1 MRRRYLL
8 RLFDVA
14 AQRFLSSPHRPG
26 DTTMTNNAWQRRTAI
41 GLAAA
46 SLVAAPAAAETTT
59 STWERIRGQKVLRI
73 GVTSG
78 EPWFYKDPASGA
90 WSGIGYAAGAAMAK
104 DLDAKLVP
112 VETTWGNAVAA
123 LQADQ
128 FDVMFVLD
136 ATPQRALA
144 IDFPV
149 QPFFYYAQGVLVRDG
164 LEAKHWSDLDKPE
177 VRIAVTL
184 GTAPDRDVTARLP
197 HAHIERYPGNDQSIL
212 AFQSGH
218 VDAVCLY
225 HPALVLQQ
233 HRVRMGKV
241 VLPEPIL
248 ASSTSAG
255 VRREADK
262 TWRDWLGLALGF
274 YYTTGQTQ
282 GFYEAFLRSRGIDPK
297 EAPAV
302 MREMWGS
309 GGG

>member
-1 MRRRYLL
+1 MT
-8 RLFDVA
+8 DV
-14 AQRFLSSPHRPG
+14 
-26 DTTMTNNAWQRRTAI
+26 TWQRRAAI
-41 GLAAA
+41 GLGVAGTAATLAASRAAA
-46 SLVAAPAAAETTT
+46 QTG
-59 STWERIRGQKVLRI
+59 STWDRIRSKQELRI

-90 WSGIGYAAGAAMAK
+90 WSGIGFSAGEVIAK
-104 DLDAKLVP
+104 DLGAKLTP

-136 ATPQRALA
+136 ATPQRALS

-164 LEAKHWSDLDKPE
+164 LAAKRWTDLDKPE

-197 HAHIERYPGNDQSIL
+197 HAHIERYPGNDQTIL

-233 HRVRMGKV
+233 HRVNMGKV
-241 VLPEPIL
+241 VLPEPIR
-248 ASSTSAG
+248 ASTTSAG

-262 TWRDWLGLALGF
+262 SWRDWLGLALDF
-274 YYTTGQTQ
+274 YYVTGQTQ
-282 GFYEAFLRSRGIDPK
+282 QFYEAFLRSRGIDPS

-302 MREMWGS
+302 MRELWGAHA
-309 GGG
+309 

>member
-1 MRRRYLL
+1 
-8 RLFDVA
+8 
-14 AQRFLSSPHRPG
+14 
-26 DTTMTNNAWQRRTAI
+26 MTEATWQRRAAL
-41 GLAAA
+41 GLGVAGAAA
-46 SLVAAPAAAETTT
+46 ALASTRAAAEAT
-59 STWERIRGQKVLRI
+59 STWDRIRGNKELRI

-90 WSGIGYAAGAAMAK
+90 WSGIGFAAGQAIAAA
-104 DLDAKLVP
+104 LDVKLTP
-112 VETTWGNAVAA
+112 VETSWATAVAG

-136 ATPQRALA
+136 ATPQRALSV
-144 IDFPV
+144 DFPV
-149 QPFFYYAQGVLVRDG
+149 QPFFYYAQGLLVRDG
-164 LEAKHWSDLDKPE
+164 LEAKRWADLDKPDT
-177 VRIAVTL
+177 RIAVTL

-197 HAHIERYPGNDQSIL
+197 HAHIERFPTNDQSIL

-233 HRVRMGKV
+233 HRVGMGKV

-255 VRREADK
+255 VRRETDK

-274 YYTTGQTQ
+274 YYTTGQTEQ
-282 GFYEAFLRSRGIDPK
+282 FYETFLRSRGIDPTT
-297 EAPAV
+297 APAV
-302 MREMWGS
+302 TRELWTAHG
-309 GGG
+309 

>member
-1 MRRRYLL
+1 
-8 RLFDVA
+8 
-14 AQRFLSSPHRPG
+14 
-26 DTTMTNNAWQRRTAI
+26 MTEAAWQRRAAI
-41 GLAAA
+41 GLGIAGAAA
-46 SLVAAPAAAETTT
+46 TLATARAAVETG
-59 STWERIRGQKVLRI
+59 STWDRIRGNKELRI

-90 WSGIGYAAGAAMAK
+90 WSGIGFAAGQAIAAA
-104 DLDAKLVP
+104 LDAKLTP
-112 VETTWGNAVAA
+112 VETSWGNAVAG

-144 IDFPV
+144 VGFPV
-149 QPFFYYAQGVLVRDG
+149 QPFFYYAQGLLVRDG
-164 LEAKHWSDLDKPE
+164 LAAKHWADLDKPE

-197 HAHIERYPGNDQSIL
+197 HAHIERFPSNDQSIL

-233 HRVRMGKV
+233 HRVGMGKV
-241 VLPEPIL
+241 VLPEPIR
-248 ASSTSAG
+248 ASATSAG

-274 YYTTGQTQ
+274 YYTTGETQ
-282 GFYEAFLRSRGIDPK
+282 QFYEAYLRSRGIDPS

-302 MREMWGS
+302 MQEMWAAHG
-309 GGG
+309 

>member
-1 MRRRYLL
+1 
-8 RLFDVA
+8 
-14 AQRFLSSPHRPG
+14 
-26 DTTMTNNAWQRRTAI
+26 MTDIGWQRRAAL
-41 GLAAA
+41 GLGALGAAA
-46 SLVAAPAAAETTT
+46 TLARAAAADAP
-59 STWERIRGQKVLRI
+59 STWERIRGNKELRI

-90 WSGIGYAAGAAMAK
+90 WSGIGFAAGQAAAAA
-104 DLDAKLVP
+104 LDAKLTP

-136 ATPQRALA
+136 ATPQRALS

-149 QPFFYYAQGVLVRDG
+149 QPFFYYAQGLLVRDG
-164 LEAKHWSDLDKPE
+164 LEAKRWADLDKPG

-184 GTAPDRDVTARLP
+184 GTAPDRDITARLP
-197 HAHIERYPGNDQSIL
+197 HAHIERFPGNDQAIL

-233 HRVRMGKV
+233 HRVGMGKV

-248 ASSTSAG
+248 ASATSAG
-255 VRREADK
+255 VRRETDK

-274 YYTTGQTQ
+274 YYTTGQTE

-297 EAPAV
+297 EAPPV
-302 MREMWGS
+302 MRERWTGA
-309 GGG
+309 G